1 MSAVCDVSTVGL
13 HTLSAVATP
22 GSLSILAGLYTLV
35 SSHQPGL
42 VRSHMIHTGPSSLMF
57 LHNRMIMR
65 FTMQHSHSHTISE
78 SQLCCCSHLLK
89 SEIAII
95 KRMTKIISSSTEIQH
110 LTTAHVNTNQESKL
124 FWENFGIFFRKL
136 PALGISVSHHT
147 THTRAG
153 IHCRLELTLE
163 QSNEKSDKMQ
173 TEYTITHHTI
183 PSSSLSW

>member
-78 SQLCCCSHLLK
+78 SQLCCSHLLK

-124 FWENFGIFFRKL
+124 CWENFGIFFRKL